1 MNYFRKIIDYIKS
14 WNKKRIFKKRMKQMN
29 DKDHF
34 IYK

>member
-1 MNYFRKIIDYIKS
+1 MNFLKKIINYIKS
-14 WNKKRIFKKRMKQMN
+14 WNKKRKFKKRMKTMN